1 MQIVSDELHE
11 KVLEASNE
19 RNYLKLLESLG
30 GLGKLESMITKEVDD
45 KGSDVERMIAE
56 VKILRNLFRNAM
68 KEMKEICDQSKIE

>member
-1 MQIVSDELHE
+1 
-11 KVLEASNE
+11 
-19 RNYLKLLESLG
+19 LKLLESLG

>member
-1 MQIVSDELHE
+1 LHE
-11 KVLEASNE
+11 KVLESSNE

-30 GLGKLESMITKEVDD
+30 GLGNLEPMIIKEVND
-45 KGSDVERMIAE
+45 KGNDVEKMIAE

>member
-1 MQIVSDELHE
+1 LHE